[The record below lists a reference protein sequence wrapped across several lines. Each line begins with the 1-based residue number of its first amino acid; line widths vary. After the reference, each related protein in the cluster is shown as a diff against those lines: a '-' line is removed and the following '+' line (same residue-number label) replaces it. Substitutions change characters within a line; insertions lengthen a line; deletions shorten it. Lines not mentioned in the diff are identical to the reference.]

1 MPRKPP
7 VAPIRAFE
15 LIKPGFLT
23 TLQDLGRPGFQ
34 RFGVSPAGAMDNLA
48 LRVANR
54 LVGNA
59 DGCAA
64 LEITVQG
71 PDLTVLHDCLVAMT
85 GGNLSPSLESEPVP
99 LWRSVRLNKGQVL
112 SFGERI
118 SGARSYL
125 SIAGGFAIPEVLG
138 SRSTDLQ
145 AQFGGLE
152 GRRLL
157 RGDILFQNG
166 PGRPSKRLRGVVPD
180 ILNCYSDPFYLGVL
194 EGPQA
199 HLVSSASMQQFLASE
214 YVVTPASNR
223 VGYRLQGPPISA
235 VQSEIISDAVPLGA
249 IQLLPNGQPVLLMA
263 DRQTVGGYPKIAT
276 LISADIPKAAQLAI
290 GDRAQFRTVTLDE
303 AQDLLSAQERIIENS
318 VVDVD

>member
-1 MPRKPP
+1 MARPP
-7 VAPIRAFE
+7 ISVFE
-15 LIKPGFLT
+15 VIKPGFLT

-34 RFGVSPAGAMDNLA
+34 RFGVSPGGAMDTLA

-54 LVGNA
+54 LVGNSE
-59 DGCAA
+59 GCVS

-71 PDLTVLHDCLVAMT
+71 PDLRVLHDCLVAVT
-85 GGNLSPSLESEPVP
+85 GGNLSPFLESEPVS
-99 LWRSVRLNKGQVL
+99 LWRSVRLNKGQNV

-125 SIAGGFAIPEVLG
+125 SIAGGFAIPRVLG
-138 SRSTDLQ
+138 SHSTDLQ
-145 AQFGGLE
+145 SRFGGLE

-157 RGDILFQNG
+157 RGDILFQSD
-166 PGRPSKRLRGVVPD
+166 PGKPPKRLGRATRDV
-180 ILNCYSDPFYLGVL
+180 LNEYQDPFCLRVL

-199 HLVSSASMQQFLASE
+199 QLVSPASMQQFLTSE

-249 IQLLPNGQPVLLMA
+249 IQVLPNGQPVVLMA

-276 LISADIPKAAQLAI
+276 LISADIPKAAQLTI
-290 GDRAQFRTVTLDE
+290 GDRVRFKTITLEE
-303 AQDLLSAQERIIENS
+303 AQDLLSAQERMIES
-318 VVDVD
+318 AIVDLE